1 MIEIYFISLLTLLF
15 ILSLFVMALRFQV
28 YNLKDKVEEL
38 SQQLGR
44 RPIRPS
50 YIYERE
56 HRPYQV

>member
-1 MIEIYFISLLTLLF
+1 
-15 ILSLFVMALRFQV
+15 MALRFQV